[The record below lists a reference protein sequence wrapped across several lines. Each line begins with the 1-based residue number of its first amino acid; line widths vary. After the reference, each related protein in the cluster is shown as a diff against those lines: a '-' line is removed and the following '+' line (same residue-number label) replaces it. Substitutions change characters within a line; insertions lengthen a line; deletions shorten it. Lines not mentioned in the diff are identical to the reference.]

1 MASEFCEHHQSE
13 KCTHVYN
20 GVPLCKCC
28 ISSAQPPIQSELLLP
43 LSDLAHKEVDCLDSL
58 SLQCDELSKKLTDP
72 LFSKI
77 LATFGAM
84 EIDKD
89 SAVRDVL
96 IRQITDFLKED
107 SKKIKA
113 SLLNIAPKLAHLSAT
128 LKELL
133 ATARQE
139 CAQEKLRALWAKR
152 ESTEALKKELE
163 ELVSSAEFVA
173 QLSSGKIPSVKL
185 LGVGLADVNELY
197 SSIVGGY
204 VASLAGEE
212 PKAEQKRPEV
222 AEAELSHFKKK
233 KLDNTDE
240 YWNPCLSVCAYEET
254 EDDFE
259 KVKDKIRK
267 LGNGQS
273 DNKAQLLN
281 ENTEEPA
288 PQEVPIAE
296 MKMPMETIERTLSF
310 AGTKSRDT
318 IFKDLETASTIT
330 KLLAKPD
337 PWEDRARTII
347 AFLETRKELYK
358 LEVSNITA
366 ENDNDL
372 VMARVIQAIQT
383 IPKVHLK
390 KIACAKDRLRKLLFG
405 LLNVKIEKLYLEGL
419 EISTEPEVIAVL
431 RQCKSL
437 SLNNCALD
445 LLHKGDLGAV
455 LSGTKTIQKLK
466 VKKCRLTDE
475 DIENLKAGL
484 KKNKSVVKLDL
495 SHNAIT
501 LEGFTKILECCKKNI
516 TLKELEMRGNKVD
529 YSNIGPNI
537 VKILEKRTV
546 PLEAFVNGS
555 K

>member
-1 MASEFCEHHQSE
+1 MASEFCEHHESE

-20 GVPLCKCC
+20 GVSLCKCC
-28 ISSAQPPIQSELLLP
+28 IGSAQPPLQSELLLP
-43 LSDLAHKEVDCLDSL
+43 LSALAHKEVDCLESL
-58 SLQCDELSKKLTDP
+58 SLQCDLLGKKLTDP
-72 LFSKI
+72 LFSKT
-77 LATFGAM
+77 LATFGGM
-84 EIDKD
+84 EIEKD

-96 IRQITDFLKED
+96 IRQITDFLRED
-107 SKKIKA
+107 SDKIKA
-113 SLLNIAPKLAHLSAT
+113 SLLNIVPKLAHLSAT
-128 LKELL
+128 LKDLL
-133 ATARQE
+133 ATAKQE
-139 CAQEKLRALWAKR
+139 CAEEKLRTLWAKR
-152 ESTEALKKELE
+152 ESTETLKNDVEQLAKS
-163 ELVSSAEFVA
+163 VEFVA
-173 QLSSGKIPSVKL
+173 QLSSGKIPPVKL
-185 LGVGLADVNELY
+185 LGVGLSSVNELY
-197 SSIVGGY
+197 GSIVGGY
-204 VASLAGEE
+204 VASLVGEE
-212 PKAEQKRPEV
+212 PKVEAKIPEV
-222 AEAELSHFKKK
+222 AEAELSHFSKK

-240 YWNPCLSVCAYEET
+240 YWNPCLSVCVYEET
-254 EDDFE
+254 EADFE

-267 LGNGQS
+267 LCNGQP
-273 DNKAQLLN
+273 DNKAPSLN

-288 PQEVPIAE
+288 PPEVPIAE
-296 MKMPMETIERTLSF
+296 MKMPMETVERTLSF
-310 AGTKSRDT
+310 AGAKSRDT

-337 PWEDRARTII
+337 PWEDRARAII

-358 LEVSNITA
+358 LEISSITA

-372 VMARVIQAIQT
+372 VMARVIQAIQAV
-383 IPKVHLK
+383 PKVHLK
-390 KIACAKDRLRKLLFG
+390 KVACSKERLRKLLFA
-405 LLNVKIEKLYLEGL
+405 LLNTRVEKLYLESL
-419 EISTEPEVIAVL
+419 EISTEPEIIAVL

-437 SLNNCALD
+437 SLNNCTIELQ
-445 LLHKGDLGAV
+445 HKGDLGAI
-455 LSGTKTIQKLK
+455 LSGTKMIQKLK

-475 DIENLKAGL
+475 DIENMKAGL